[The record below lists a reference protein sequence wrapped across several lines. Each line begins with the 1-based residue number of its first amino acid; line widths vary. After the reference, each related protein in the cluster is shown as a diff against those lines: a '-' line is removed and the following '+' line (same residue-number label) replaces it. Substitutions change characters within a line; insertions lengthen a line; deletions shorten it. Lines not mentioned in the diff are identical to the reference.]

1 MQLCFMRKIKRLL
14 IVFIFLIFCGV
25 ASAQNVG
32 LIPSPQQVELQEGTF
47 VWHQPHVAFPADFAK
62 TDFFLEQL
70 QELPEAEVNV
80 TNDGIAAEIAFE
92 IIENLKFPQFEQQA
106 YQLMVTEEGIRVRA
120 RSEQGLFYG
129 LQSLK
134 QLYRYN
140 YRMDHTQY
148 QWVEIPCMTIVDYPA
163 MEWRGWMDDI
173 SRGPIPTMDFLK
185 KQIRILAEFKL
196 NCFTLY
202 TENTFKSQH
211 YHYAPADGLSAEEIR
226 ELEAYAQQYYVELIG
241 NQQCF
246 AHFEKILAL
255 PEYAHLADS
264 KCNLDPSNPATYEF
278 LKTILDEETACYSS
292 PFFNIN
298 CDETEQLGSGKAE
311 KYVKKVGASE
321 AYSRHIIWLHDFLA
335 SRQKTT
341 LMWADIVLKD
351 KKIIDKLPK
360 DIQMLVWSYAPS
372 EEFRSMIRPVQEA
385 GFDFWVVPGN
395 SMWSTVFPMMPD
407 YEKNIANFAR
417 DGWQLGAKGLISTA
431 WNDSGEA
438 LLNSSWHAFGWGAEM
453 AWKPITAT
461 EHAAAEQ
468 ERAERLRI
476 FDTNF
481 NFQFFHFYNNEN
493 IIADF
498 LRVLAQYQESPVPE
512 LYTMGSL
519 WRFCPWQLFPPLLT
533 EEALA
538 DVKEERMS
546 LMFTI
551 QLLQLILSEQAQYE
565 NPELIYCAV
574 QATNR
579 MWNDVMLQKYRFD
592 VYHYMQDRDT
602 AEYQLLLESE
612 SALEYWL
619 LKLQEGYNYLR
630 NLEYRPYWQSVTD
643 QHYAHQISQLHE
655 SPQHVFFN
663 TSRTPEGLLLE
674 LSTLLPNYDIDYSL
688 DADSNAFQPYTQPI
702 VLKHPCVVSVLSG
715 KMVHDEKKFDVHL
728 GLMAQ
733 ASSSGDYSTYR
744 PEYSGGGEDALFDGE
759 RGAESY
765 RDGKWQG
772 FQGKDVTLTYRWPHD
787 TLINEVEV
795 SYLHHYTDWILAPQ
809 DVELYTTVNGRETLV
824 KKLHVKL
831 NQVGGDRLGSIVLNG
846 LKLHT
851 DNLKVV
857 VRNPGV
863 LPSGHSGAG
872 YPSYIFL
879 DEILIR

>member
-1 MQLCFMRKIKRLL
+1 MKIYRPFVTLL
-14 IVFIFLIFCGV
+14 FLTF
-25 ASAQNVG
+25 AALLLPAQNVG
-32 LIPSPQQVELQEGTF
+32 LIPMPKQVELQEGTF
-47 VWHQPHVAFPADFAK
+47 VWHQPRVAFSPSLSN
-62 TDFFLEQL
+62 TDFLMELLED
-70 QELPEAEVNV
+70 LPEVGVQKSGEMN
-80 TNDGIAAEIAFE
+80 AAEIRFSLVD
-92 IIENLKFPQFEQQA
+92 NLPVTTLKQQA
-106 YQLMVTEEGIRVRA
+106 YRVEVTENHIDVQA
-120 RSEQGLFYG
+120 ITEQGLFYG

-148 QWVEIPCMTIVDYPA
+148 QWVEIPCMVIVDYPA
-163 MEWRGWMDDI
+163 LEWRGWMDDI

-185 KQIRILAEFKL
+185 KQIRILSEFKL

-211 YHYAPADGLSAEEIR
+211 YNYAPMDGLSAEEIR
-226 ELEAYAQQYYVELIG
+226 ELEAYARQYYVELIG

-246 AHFEKILAL
+246 AHFEKILAQ
-255 PEYAHLADS
+255 PEFAHLADS
-264 KCNLDPSNPATYEF
+264 KTNLDPSNPNTYEF
-278 LKTILDEETACYSS
+278 LKTILEEETACYSS

-298 CDETEQLGSGKAE
+298 CDETEQLGSGAAE
-311 KYVKKVGASE
+311 KYVKKVGAAE
-321 AYSRHIIWLHDFLA
+321 AYSRHIVWLHDFLA
-335 SRQKTT
+335 SKKKTT

-351 KKIIDKLPK
+351 NKIINSLPK

-372 EEFRSMIRPVQEA
+372 DDFRSMIRPVRDA

-395 SMWSTVFPMMPD
+395 SMWSTVFPIMSS

-417 DGWQLGAKGLISTA
+417 DGFHLGAKGLINTA

-438 LLNSSWHAFGWGAEM
+438 LLNSSWHAFAWGAEM
-453 AWKPITAT
+453 SWAPIVNDGVG
-461 EHAAAEQ
+461 AADE
-468 ERAERLRI
+468 ERADRLRV

-498 LRVLAQYQESPVPE
+498 LRAVSRYQESPVPE

-519 WRFCPWQLFPPLLT
+519 WRYSPWHFFPPLLT
-533 EEALA
+533 EQALA

-546 LMFTI
+546 LMFTT

-579 MWNDVMLQKYRFD
+579 MWNDVMLQKFRFD
-592 VYHYMQDRDT
+592 LYHHMQTRNESD
-602 AEYQLLLESE
+602 YQLIEETCEDLQ
-612 SALEYWL
+612 AWL
-619 LKLQEGYNYLR
+619 VKLHEGYNYLR

-643 QHYAHQISQLHE
+643 RYYTRQLVQLYE
-655 SPQHVFFN
+655 TPQHVFFT
-663 TSRTPEGLLLE
+663 TSRTQNGLSLE
-674 LSTLLPNYDIDYSL
+674 LSTALPNCKIDYWL
-688 DADSNAFQPYTQPI
+688 DGDTTSMKPYTHPI
-702 VLKHPCVVSVLSG
+702 LLTHPCVVSVRSG
-715 KMVHDEKKFDVHL
+715 MTVKDWVFNEKKFDVHL

-733 ASSSGDYSTYR
+733 TNCSGGYSTYR

-759 RGAESY
+759 RGSESY

-772 FQGKDVTLTYRWPHD
+772 FQGKDVTLTYRWAHD
-787 TLINEVEV
+787 TLISEVEV

-809 DVELYTTVNGRETLV
+809 DVEVYTTVNGKEKLV

-831 NQVGGDRLGSIVLNG
+831 NQVGGDRLGSIVLSG
-846 LKLHT
+846 LKLHA

-857 VRNPGV
+857 VRNPGP
-863 LPSGHSGAG
+863 LPQGHSGAG

-879 DEILIR
+879 DEIMIR

>member
-1 MQLCFMRKIKRLL
+1 MKIYRPFITLL
-14 IVFIFLIFCGV
+14 FLTFAV
-25 ASAQNVG
+25 LLLPAQNVG
-32 LIPSPQQVELQEGTF
+32 LIPSPQQVELQKGTF
-47 VWHQPHVAFPADFAK
+47 VWHQPRVAFSPSLSNADFLMEL
-62 TDFFLEQL
+62 LED
-70 QELPEAEVNV
+70 LPEVGVQKSDE
-80 TNDGIAAEIAFE
+80 TNEAEIRFSLVD
-92 IIENLKFPQFEQQA
+92 NLPVTMLKQQA
-106 YQLMVTEEGIRVRA
+106 YRVEVTENHIDVQA
-120 RSEQGLFYG
+120 ITEQGLFYG

-140 YRMDHTQY
+140 YRLDHTEY
-148 QWVEIPCMTIVDYPA
+148 QRVEIPCMDILDYPA
-163 MEWRGWMDDI
+163 LEWRGWMDDI

-185 KQIRILAEFKL
+185 KQIRILSEFKL

-211 YHYAPADGLSAEEIR
+211 YNYAPEDGFSAEEIR
-226 ELEAYAQQYYVELIG
+226 ELEAYARQYYVELIG
-241 NQQCF
+241 SQQCF

-264 KCNLDPSNPATYEF
+264 KWNLDPSNPAAYEF
-278 LKTILDEETACYSS
+278 LHTILDEETACYSS

-298 CDETEQLGSGKAE
+298 CDETEQLGSGAAE
-311 KYVKKVGASE
+311 KYVKKVGAAE
-321 AYSRHIIWLHDFLA
+321 AYSRHIVWLHDFLA
-335 SRQKTT
+335 SKKKTT

-351 KKIIDKLPK
+351 KKIINSLPK

-372 EEFRSMIRPVQEA
+372 DEFRSMIQPVVDA

-395 SMWSTVFPMMPD
+395 SMWSTVFPIMSS

-417 DGWQLGAKGLISTA
+417 DGYQLGAKGLINTA

-438 LLNSSWHAFGWGAEM
+438 LLNSSWHAFAWGAEM
-453 AWKPITAT
+453 SWKPIVNNVVEVAD
-461 EHAAAEQ
+461 E
-468 ERAERLRI
+468 ERADRLRVL
-476 FDTNF
+476 DTNF

-498 LRVLAQYQESPVPE
+498 LRAVSQYQESPVPE

-519 WRFCPWQLFPPLLT
+519 RRFCPWQLFPPLLT
-533 EEALA
+533 EQALA

-546 LMFTI
+546 LTFTI

-579 MWNDVMLQKYRFD
+579 MWTDVMLQKFRFD
-592 VYHYMQDRDT
+592 LYHYMRT
-602 AEYQLLLESE
+602 RNESDYRLIEE
-612 SALEYWL
+612 SCEDLQAWL
-619 LKLQEGYNYLR
+619 VKLQEGYNYLR

-643 QHYAHQISQLHE
+643 RYYTRQLVQLYE
-655 SPQHVFFN
+655 TPQHVFFT
-663 TSRTPEGLLLE
+663 TSRAQNGLSLE
-674 LSTLLPNYDIDYSL
+674 LSTALPNCKIDYWL
-688 DADSNAFQPYTQPI
+688 DGDTTTMKPYSHPI
-702 VLKHPCVVSVLSG
+702 LLDHPCVVSVRSG
-715 KMVHDEKKFDVHL
+715 MTVKDLVFDEKKFDVHL

-733 ASSSGDYSTYR
+733 ADCSGGYSTYR

-759 RGAESY
+759 RGSQSY

-772 FQGKDVTLTYRWPHD
+772 FQGKDVTLTYRWVHD
-787 TLINEVEV
+787 TLISEVEV

-809 DVELYTTVNGRETLV
+809 DVEVYTTVNGKEKLV
-824 KKLHVKL
+824 KKLHVKI
-831 NQVGGDRLGSIVLNG
+831 NQVGGDRLGSIVLSG
-846 LKLHT
+846 LKLRT

-857 VRNPGV
+857 VRNPGP
-863 LPSGHSGAG
+863 LPQGHSGAG